1 MPPSRESELLA
12 ADRFARSFAIELI
25 PAAPDRVCVA
35 MTLEREHVDAAGR
48 VRSGVAFTIADC
60 AMSLISNA
68 TTRAFA
74 VTAHLVV
81 GGSAS
86 PGQTMTA
93 TAAAALRGPGRVTWH
108 VDVTVDRDHIATF
121 TGTTLE
127 VPA

>member
-1 MPPSRESELLA
+1 MPPSRQSELLA

-25 PAAPDRVCVA
+25 SAEPDQVYVA
-35 MTLEREHVDAAGR
+35 MTLEREHLDGTGR

-68 TTRAFA
+68 ATRAFA
-74 VTAHLVV
+74 VTAHLAV

-86 PGQTMTA
+86 PGQTMI
-93 TAAAALRGPGRVTWH
+93 AAAAAAHRGPGRVTWH
-108 VDVTVDRDHIATF
+108 VDVTVGGDHIATF

-127 VPA
+127 IPA